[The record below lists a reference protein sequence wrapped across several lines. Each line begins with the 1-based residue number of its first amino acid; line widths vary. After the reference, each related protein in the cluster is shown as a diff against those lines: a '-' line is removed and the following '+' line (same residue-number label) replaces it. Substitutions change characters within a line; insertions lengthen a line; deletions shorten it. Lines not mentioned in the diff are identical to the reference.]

1 MTQGGQ
7 SILRAI
13 TKQASNDT
21 GGQKVGPIKIKSMN
35 ALLAARRGEE
45 KNTLARTFIFFPF
58 QDTSYIHFTVRCN
71 TGWKTH
77 TKYLFQSISPEL
89 DFTGHLLITRCGIMP
104 PHASQSL
111 PDKLPDSG
119 GVRARV
125 TSAL

>member
-1 MTQGGQ
+1 M
-7 SILRAI
+7 RAI

-35 ALLAARRGEE
+35 SLLTARGGR
-45 KNTLARTFIFFPF
+45 KTTHTHTFIFLFK
-58 QDTSYIHFTVRCN
+58 DTHNIHFTERCN
-71 TGWKTH
+71 RGEKIH

-104 PHASQSL
+104 QCASQSL

>member
-35 ALLAARRGEE
+35 ALCAATRGEE
-45 KNTLARTFIFFPF
+45 KKTHLPRLSLFSFK
-58 QDTSYIHFTVRCN
+58 DTSYIHFTVRCN

-119 GVRARV
+119 GAQARV